1 MLTIPESVT
10 ALTESPFWGLN
21 LASFTISLKT
31 LETAAISES
40 AFDRAFIRDSEITL
54 TGIDGRTVTLHSNG
68 LSVDG
73 KDILFAEGLG
83 NNVPFHITN
92 VENITNSTIINNSG
106 EDVAVDGKTLFDNN
120 ALVVGEL
127 TNNAYLAEL
136 SLDNS
141 KLMPAYS
148 NLTTEYQAL
157 VTNEVAIKAVP
168 QSAQASVM
176 INETAA
182 NAEND
187 HTVTCPLEVGEDTI
201 TVVVTAADGTTTRT
215 YTIQVIRNE
224 VPQDLAISTP
234 DELLAFAADVN
245 SGKYNRAEDVTV
257 VLTQDIEMTGKNWT
271 PIGNN
276 SGYFRGTFDGQGHKI
291 TNLTLS
297 SETKYNGL
305 FGLAYACTIKNVSV
319 SGTYAR
325 QEKASRTYDGGIAG
339 EA

>member
-1 MLTIPESVT
+1 M
-10 ALTESPFWGLN
+10 
-21 LASFTISLKT
+21 
-31 LETAAISES
+31 
-40 AFDRAFIRDSEITL
+40 
-54 TGIDGRTVTLHSNG
+54 HSNG

-106 EDVAVDGKTLFDNN
+106 EDVTVDGKTLFDNN

-141 KLMPAYS
+141 KLTPAYS

-157 VTNEVAIKAVP
+157 VTNEVSALAIKAVP

-187 HTVTCPLEVGEDTI
+187 HTVTCPLEVGENTI

-224 VPQDLAISTP
+224 VLQDLDISTP

-257 VLTQDIEMTGKNWT
+257 VLTQDIDMTGKT
-271 PIGNN
+271 GRRSVIIVGISEALLMARGIRSPILPFHQRP
-276 SGYFRGTFDGQGHKI
+276 STM
-291 TNLTLS
+291 
-297 SETKYNGL
+297 
-305 FGLAYACTIKNVSV
+305 AYAVLLTPAPSKIS
-319 SGTYAR
+319 A
-325 QEKASRTYDGGIAG
+325 
-339 EA
+339 